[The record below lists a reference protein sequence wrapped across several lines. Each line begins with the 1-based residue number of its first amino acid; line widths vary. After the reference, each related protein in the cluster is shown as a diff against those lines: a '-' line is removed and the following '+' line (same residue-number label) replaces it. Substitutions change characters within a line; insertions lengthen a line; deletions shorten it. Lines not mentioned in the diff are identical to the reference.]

1 MIETQESYN
10 NIESSANKISLTDLL
25 NMILSN
31 WYWFIISVIFC
42 GSIALLYLNYK
53 APIYQRTATVLVK
66 DSRKGSGTEVTAF
79 NDIIGGLGRRS
90 VDNEVH
96 IFKSRRIMEQ
106 VVLKHDLTTRYST
119 KHGIRT
125 IDLYGR
131 TPLIV
136 KFINVD
142 PAEVISFKYKIDGD
156 NIYFSDFLNIEG
168 LKITAK
174 VGDTITT
181 PLCDITTIAT
191 PYFDKNSNLSVMVN
205 KMPLNEVVE
214 SYRKRL
220 KCDIIDKQASVITIS
235 MVDQVP
241 LRAEH
246 VINGVID
253 AYNVDA
259 IEDKQAISNLTEEF
273 ISERLATLG
282 KELNIA
288 DSDIAT
294 FKQDNHLFSLKEE
307 ATLGAEEIK
316 RLKKDKLALEVNL
329 EMAEYILNYL
339 HDTRNERALIP
350 ASTITMSG
358 ASSALEKHV
367 ELYNTNV
374 LNYQRL
380 LNASSE
386 TNPIIVDLGNQIS
399 NVRNTI
405 ISSLESHIE
414 GLKLHIEQL
423 TNEQNVADRRMQSSP
438 NMEKEFLSK
447 ARQQKVK
454 EELYIYLLTKL
465 EENALM
471 GATAESNARIID
483 RAYGS
488 NRHVSPNSLM
498 ILFIAFVMGIF
509 IPLAIIYIRE
519 IMDTMVRSRRD
530 LDDALSI
537 PYLGDIPLYEG
548 NKGNGIIVRED
559 SRDAL
564 SESFRMIRT
573 NLGFMSVDKTIQVIM
588 FTSSIPHSGKTFA
601 SSNLA
606 MTLAASGKRVIVVD
620 FDLRRRTFSKT
631 LGHRNDRRGV
641 TSYLT
646 NKITSLNDIIS
657 NSGLDEN
664 LDFIYAGPQPP
675 NPAEMLLSQRVDDFI
690 AELRTRYDYIILDS
704 VPAMAVA
711 DAMIIDRLVDL
722 TVYVIRQGNLDRR
735 HLPDIEQLYREKK
748 FRNMCVI
755 LNGVTTSRRT

>member
-405 ISSLESHIE
+405 ISSLGILSEITADKLVEHTCQSRVSSIEPSSVNYTVGNVGKLPRSHLIE
-414 GLKLHIEQL
+414 IMEDSLLKNIAVERRNAVYVMRANDGKVSHSYLVIRNDSHSGDSVPVTGIEVPKVSSKSSVNLVNNHKDSGKLHSEEVYSPALKRLGKNGMVGIRNSLYNHAPSIVPSVGIYVHKYTHKLGDSKSGMCIVDMNRNLVLETVKRAVLSEVVADNGLK
-423 TNEQNVADRRMQSSP
+423 RC
-438 NMEKEFLSK
+438 
-447 ARQQKVK
+447 
-454 EELYIYLLTKL
+454 
-465 EENALM
+465 
-471 GATAESNARIID
+471 
-483 RAYGS
+483 
-488 NRHVSPNSLM
+488 
-498 ILFIAFVMGIF
+498 
-509 IPLAIIYIRE
+509 
-519 IMDTMVRSRRD
+519 
-530 LDDALSI
+530 
-537 PYLGDIPLYEG
+537 G
-548 NKGNGIIVRED
+548 NKEILLSETKKLTLIIIICRIELLGNLLGIIVIHIE
-559 SRDAL
+559 
-564 SESFRMIRT
+564 
-573 NLGFMSVDKTIQVIM
+573 N
-588 FTSSIPHSGKTFA
+588 
-601 SSNLA
+601 
-606 MTLAASGKRVIVVD
+606 VVVV
-620 FDLRRRTFSKT
+620 RRS
-631 LGHRNDRRGV
+631 
-641 TSYLT
+641 
-646 NKITSLNDIIS
+646 
-657 NSGLDEN
+657 
-664 LDFIYAGPQPP
+664 
-675 NPAEMLLSQRVDDFI
+675 
-690 AELRTRYDYIILDS
+690 
-704 VPAMAVA
+704 
-711 DAMIIDRLVDL
+711 L
-722 TVYVIRQGNLDRR
+722 TVEVRLNLSCS
-735 HLPDIEQLYREKK
+735 PKA
-748 FRNMCVI
+748 
-755 LNGVTTSRRT
+755 NGIYCIGR